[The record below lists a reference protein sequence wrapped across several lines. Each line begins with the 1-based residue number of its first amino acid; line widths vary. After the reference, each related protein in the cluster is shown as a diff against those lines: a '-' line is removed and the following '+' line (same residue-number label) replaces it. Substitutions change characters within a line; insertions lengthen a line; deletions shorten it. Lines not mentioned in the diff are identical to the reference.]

1 MKRVLFW
8 SPRILALLFAAF
20 ITIFALDVFGK
31 GYSFEELLV
40 SLAMHLIPTALVLT
54 ALIAGWRWPWAGALL
69 FAALGVGYLLL
80 GRGRTQ
86 WSNYLI
92 VSGPAFF
99 IAVLFAAAWL
109 FGRRKG
115 TTDRRDV
122 RAPTSS

>member
-20 ITIFALDVFGK
+20 ITIFTLDVFGK
-31 GYSFEELLV
+31 GYSFGELLIA
-40 SLAMHLIPTALVLT
+40 LAMHLIPTALILI
-54 ALIAGWRWPWAGALL
+54 ALIAGWRWSWAGALL
-69 FAALGVGYLLL
+69 FAALGVGYLLM

-92 VSGPAFF
+92 VSGPAFL
-99 IAVLFAAAWL
+99 IAVLFLVDWL

-115 TTDRRDV
+115 ATVRLDV
-122 RAPTSS
+122 PAPTSF